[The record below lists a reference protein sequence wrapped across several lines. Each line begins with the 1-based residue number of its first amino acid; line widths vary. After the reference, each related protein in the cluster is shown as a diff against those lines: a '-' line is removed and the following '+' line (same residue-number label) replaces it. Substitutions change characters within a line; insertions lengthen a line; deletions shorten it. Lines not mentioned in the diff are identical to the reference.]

1 MNLGTSTPAVSTLP
15 PHPSEDAAFGVL
27 AKFLQEETGIE
38 LTAGKR
44 GLAISRLSRRLRDLG
59 VSDLSAYCELLTGP
73 NGAAELQ
80 EMILLLTTN
89 VTRFFREPHHF
100 DALRTAIL
108 PELMEKAR
116 AGTKVRIWSAG
127 CSSGEEAFS
136 LAMTIL
142 DAFPDA
148 GSWDVRIL
156 ATDIDRN
163 VIEVG
168 RKGHFRISKEENLAH
183 PILARFT
190 ERVAGDSHQVCTAVR
205 SLVQFGCL
213 NLQHPWPMQGKFDVV
228 FCRNVVIYFSQ
239 ETQQRLWPRFAN
251 AMHDGGH
258 LFIGHSERVTGPAM
272 KQFKPVGVTH
282 YELSAFG
289 A

>member
-1 MNLGTSTPAVSTLP
+1 MNSDVSVPEVPNLP
-15 PHPSEDAAFGVL
+15 PRSPERAAFENL
-27 AKFLQEETGIE
+27 AKFLQDETGIE
-38 LTAGKR
+38 LTVGKR

-59 VSDLSAYCELLTGP
+59 VRDLSAYCDLLSGP
-73 NGAAELQ
+73 KGAAELQ

-100 DALRTAIL
+100 DTLRSAIL
-108 PELMEKAR
+108 PKLMEKAR
-116 AGTKVRIWSAG
+116 DGAKVRFWSAG

-136 LAMTIL
+136 LAMTTL

-148 GSWDVRIL
+148 CSLDVRIL

-163 VIEVG
+163 VIDVG
-168 RKGHFRISKEENLAH
+168 RKGRFRITDEEKLAH
-183 PILARFT
+183 PVLGKFT
-190 ERVAGDSHQVCTAVR
+190 ERVSDDNFELCSAVR
-205 SLVQFGCL
+205 SMVQFGCL

-251 AMHDGGH
+251 VMQDGGH
-258 LFIGHSERVTGPAM
+258 LIIGHSERVTGPAV
-272 KQFKPVGVTH
+272 KRFKPAGVTH
-282 YELSAFG
+282 YELSA
-289 A
+289 

>member
-1 MNLGTSTPAVSTLP
+1 MNSDVSAPEVPNP
-15 PHPSEDAAFGVL
+15 PLHSPEGAAFETL
-27 AKFLQEETGIE
+27 ARFLQDETGIE
-38 LTAGKR
+38 LTVGKR

-59 VSDLSAYCELLTGP
+59 VRDLSAYCDLLSGP

-100 DALRTAIL
+100 DTLRSAIL
-108 PELMEKAR
+108 PKLMEKAR
-116 AGTKVRIWSAG
+116 VGAKVRFWSAG

-136 LAMTIL
+136 IAMTIL

-148 GSWDVRIL
+148 CSWDVRIL

-163 VIEVG
+163 VIDVG
-168 RKGHFRISKEENLAH
+168 RKGRFRITDEEKLAN
-183 PILARFT
+183 PVLGKFT
-190 ERVAGDSHQVCTAVR
+190 KRVTDDDFELCRAVR
-205 SLVQFGCL
+205 SMVQFGCL

-251 AMHDGGH
+251 VMQDGGH
-258 LFIGHSERVTGPAM
+258 LIIGHSERVTGPAV
-272 KQFKPVGVTH
+272 KRFKPAGVTH
-282 YELSAFG
+282 YELSA
-289 A
+289 